1 MEVPVTA
8 VAVTLQRIAP
18 ARHIPVAVQHEILL
32 GVVAVGEIVLGGGQQ
47 HARLAAHAPS
57 AVGETEILVE
67 SGVRR
72 DTLDVFHSEAVGIG
86 GSRIERYRAAE
97 SAARHPHRTGP
108 VIERRTV
115 YEVGGDVGK
124 VHHAEQGRVHPHAVP
139 CHARMRSTRA
149 AKRHGSH
156 RSPAVR
162 LDEYRRAVGQ
172 HIGEGEGNVFMQE
185 RLIEHRLLNT
195 DVGERPTGRH
205 RHRIDGSAALLHL
218 ACRSAGGDGNSADDG
233 CGEGGIFRTGRFRP
247 TNRQQR
253 QQACNPSS
261 PFHSP
266 SSPYYRQAA
275 GPANL
280 RFKGFR
286 PGTSTLPWRALRY
299 PHRPVCSRRSVP

>member
-1 MEVPVTA
+1 MPNRGEFIRMPFHVTR
-8 VAVTLQRIAP
+8 VCEAP
-18 ARHIPVAVQHEILL
+18 
-32 GVVAVGEIVLGGGQQ
+32 G
-47 HARLAAHAPS
+47 
-57 AVGETEILVE
+57 
-67 SGVRR
+67 
-72 DTLDVFHSEAVGIG
+72 
-86 GSRIERYRAAE
+86 
-97 SAARHPHRTGP
+97 
-108 VIERRTV
+108 
-115 YEVGGDVGK
+115 
-124 VHHAEQGRVHPHAVP
+124 
-139 CHARMRSTRA
+139 A

-205 RHRIDGSAALLHL
+205 RHRIDGSAALLRL

-275 GPANL
+275 
-280 RFKGFR
+280 R
-286 PGTSTLPWRALRY
+286 PGESPFQRFSSRNLDTSVESSPIPAPPCMFT
-299 PHRPVCSRRSVP
+299 PVCTLTKSI